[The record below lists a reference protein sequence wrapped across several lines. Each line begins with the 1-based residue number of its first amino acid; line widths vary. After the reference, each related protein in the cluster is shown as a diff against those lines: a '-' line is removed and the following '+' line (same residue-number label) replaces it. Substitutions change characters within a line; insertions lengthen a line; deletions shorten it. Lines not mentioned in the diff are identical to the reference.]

1 MTVEKQVSQSILQT
15 KEDVTIGGK
24 TYKIG
29 RPTVATIIMCSEL
42 ISRLPAINK
51 VGVDKI
57 VFEVLRTAKDMKVL
71 GQICAVLILGAKKVQ
86 EIREESQKRTHNR
99 FSFLKRKTDQ
109 PNEFDALSRDILL
122 NATSKE
128 ISELIQKRLIDLD
141 LGDFFG
147 VTTSLAE
154 ANLLKP
160 TKREVDD

>member
-1 MTVEKQVSQSILQT
+1 
-15 KEDVTIGGK
+15 
-24 TYKIG
+24 
-29 RPTVATIIMCSEL
+29 
-42 ISRLPAINK
+42 
-51 VGVDKI
+51 
-57 VFEVLRTAKDMKVL
+57 MKVL

-86 EIREESQKRTHNR
+86 EIREESQKHTHNR

-109 PNEFDALSRDILL
+109 PNEFDALSCDILL